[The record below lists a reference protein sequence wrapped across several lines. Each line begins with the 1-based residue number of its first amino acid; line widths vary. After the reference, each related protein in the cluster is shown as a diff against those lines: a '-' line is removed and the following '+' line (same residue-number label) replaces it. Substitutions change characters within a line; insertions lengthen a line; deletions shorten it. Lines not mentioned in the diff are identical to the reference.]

1 MEFHQRITIS
11 FLALIAGILA
21 FFGSCYFLLIAK
33 FNLSDIFYRIISA
46 SFTMLFLVGIV
57 LIIASIISLMYSI
70 FKEYDEL

>member
-1 MEFHQRITIS
+1 MEFYQRITTS

-46 SFTMLFLVGIV
+46 SFTMLFFIGIV
-57 LIIASIISLMYSI
+57 LIIASIITILYSI
-70 FKEYDEL
+70 FKEYGE